1 MNSGREIMDW
11 LNYHHLYYF
20 WVAAKEGSITAACK
34 RLRLAQPTVSAQIM
48 DLEKTLGCK
57 LFAREGRR
65 IALTERGRIVFR
77 DADEIFSIGRE
88 MLSKLSGEPMEAP
101 RLRLNV
107 GVTDVMPKLLAF
119 RLLQPATVLSEP
131 VTMVCHEGKHLDL
144 LAKLAVYE
152 LDIVLTDSPIG
163 PQANIKAFNH
173 LLGECGITLFSAAKA
188 AKQYATDF
196 PRCLHL
202 APFLLPISHT
212 SLRRS
217 MDHWFEEQRIT
228 PTIAGEFEDSSLIKF
243 FGQSGFGL
251 FAMPTVEEQEVLR
264 QYEVRVV
271 ERLPDIKMRF
281 YAISTE
287 RKVKNPAILAITEAA
302 HTTIFE

>member
-1 MNSGREIMDW
+1 MEW

-48 DLEKTLGCK
+48 ALEASLGCK
-57 LFAREGRR
+57 LFSREGRR
-65 IALTERGRIVFR
+65 ITLTERGRLVYR

-88 MLSKLSGEPMEAP
+88 MLDKLSGEPVEAP

-107 GVTDVMPKLLAF
+107 GVTDAMPKLLAF
-119 RLLQPATVLSEP
+119 RLLQPATHLQEP
-131 VTMVCHEGKHLDL
+131 VSMVCHEGKHLDL

-173 LLGECGITLFSAAKA
+173 LLGECGITLFGASRIAR
-188 AKQYATDF
+188 QYARDF

-202 APFLLPISHT
+202 APFLLPIAHT

-217 MDHWFEEQRIT
+217 MDHWFEEQRIA

-264 QYEVRVV
+264 QYDVRIVGH
-271 ERLPDIKMRF
+271 LPDIKMRF

-287 RKVKNPAILAITEAA
+287 RKVKNPAVLAIAETA
-302 HTTIFE
+302 HRSIFE